1 MRPLRYAFAPM
12 EGITGKIF
20 REIHAAHFPGI
31 DRYCL
36 PFFSPT
42 EIHVL
47 TPRQKRELEPGPL
60 SCARLLPQLLT
71 KSADDFLWCASAIA
85 DLGYGEINLNL
96 GCPSGTVVSKG
107 KGAGMLRDPDALDRF
122 LDAVFSR
129 CPIPISVKTRIGL
142 EEPAEFPAIL
152 AVLNRYPIC
161 ELTVHPRTRRELYAG
176 PVHTEAIA
184 EAVRTAAA
192 PLCCNGN
199 LFTPSC
205 VQSVTEAFPTVGG
218 VMLGRG
224 LLADPALAVRCKG
237 GERTRADLLAF
248 HNDLCA
254 AYLTA
259 MHPNQA
265 VLPKLKELWAYL
277 RLLFPE
283 DGSWKQMKKCKTWAE
298 FYPITQELLQNRPL
312 LAEADFLRIDQT
324 EAAVCTENHS
334 R

>member
-1 MRPLRYAFAPM
+1 MYYYFAPM
-12 EGITGKIF
+12 EGITGYHF
-20 REIHAAHFPGI
+20 RNIHHELFPGAHK
-31 DRYCL
+31 YFT
-36 PFFSPT
+36 PFRVACQDIGF
-42 EIHVL
+42 
-47 TPRQKRELEPGPL
+47 RKKELED
-60 SCARLLPQLLT
+60 LLPEHNAGVPVVPQILSNDAEAFLIAVRQLQ
-71 KSADDFLWCASAIA
+71 
-85 DLGYGEINLNL
+85 DLGYKEINLNL

-176 PVHTEAIA
+176 PVHTEAFA

-324 EAAVCTENHS
+324 AAFVCAENHS